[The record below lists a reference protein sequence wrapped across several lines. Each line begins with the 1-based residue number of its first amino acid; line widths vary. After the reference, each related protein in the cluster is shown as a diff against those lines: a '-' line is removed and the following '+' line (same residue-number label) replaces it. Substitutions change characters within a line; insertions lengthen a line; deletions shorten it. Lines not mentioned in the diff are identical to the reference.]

1 MTRHQAVLFR
11 QVFLL
16 TDVLASVVAFFAA
29 LSLRQWLPTITE
41 FLPAFV
47 GSSEAS
53 VELFLATNYPK
64 FLLGMVPLWA
74 LTFHFSNTADFRV
87 GPGRTAARY
96 MRAVAIGLG
105 LLVAASFW
113 FKFIFLSRS
122 FVFIF
127 GAVQLVFLL
136 VARFTGNAII
146 RRSKKVDDH
155 RVLIV
160 GTGAEAVAFA
170 RTLKE
175 RSSWNNRLVGFCSVL
190 GEPELVE
197 AVPIVGRVDRIAAL
211 LDTEVV
217 DEVVFAVPQ
226 KSHEDF
232 AEALQAC
239 DERGVD
245 VLLSMPSTMPTNGE
259 MELANMTGFN
269 MPMIGITR
277 TPTGEVRLIG
287 KRLLDILASGIGILA
302 ISPLL
307 LGTALLIKLEDGG
320 PVLFKQVRSGLK
332 GRKFPMLKFRSMC
345 VDAEKKKAELMHL
358 NEMEGPVFKIKHDP
372 RITKIGRFIR
382 KTSIDELPQLFN
394 VLVGQMSLV
403 GPRPPLPSEVAQ
415 YKPTHRRRLSV
426 RPGITGLWQV
436 SGRNEISDF
445 DQWMALD
452 LEYIDTWSLWLDIK
466 ILFKTVPVV
475 LLHKGAS

>member
-1 MTRHQAVLFR
+1 MTRHQTTLFR
-11 QVFLL
+11 QLL
-16 TDVLASVVAFFAA
+16 LLSDVVVSVVAFFAA
-29 LSLRQWLPTITE
+29 LALRQWLPQIADS
-41 FLPAFV
+41 FPAFL
-47 GSSEAS
+47 GNSEAAGMLVLDS
-53 VELFLATNYPK
+53 DYTKILM
-64 FLLGMVPLWA
+64 GMVPLWA
-74 LTFHFSNTADFRV
+74 LTFHFSNTSDFRA
-87 GPGRTAARY
+87 GLGRTGMRY
-96 MRAVAIGLG
+96 LRGVAVGLG

-113 FKFIFLSRS
+113 FKLAFLSRS

-127 GAVQLVFLL
+127 GATQYGFLL
-136 VARFTGNAII
+136 IARVLAMSVLKRT
-146 RRSKKVDDH
+146 KKVDDH
-155 RVLIV
+155 RVLVV
-160 GTGAEAVAFA
+160 GTGADAIAFA
-170 RTLKE
+170 RTLRE
-175 RSSWNNRLVGFCSVL
+175 RSSWNNRLVGFVSVL
-190 GEPELVE
+190 GESPLIE
-197 AVPIVGRVDRIAAL
+197 AEPVLGRVDKLDLL
-211 LDTEVV
+211 LDSEVV
-217 DEVVFAVPQ
+217 DEVVFAVPG

-232 AEALQAC
+232 EAALQAC

-245 VLLSMPSTMPTNGE
+245 VLLTMPSSVPMNGE

-287 KRLLDILASGIGILA
+287 KRVLDIIGSLFGIMLL
-302 ISPLL
+302 SPLL
-307 LGTALLIKLEDGG
+307 GVVALLVKLEDGG
-320 PVLFKQVRSGLK
+320 PVLFKQVRSGLQ

-345 VDAEKKKAELMHL
+345 IDAEKKQKELMHL

-372 RITKIGRFIR
+372 RITPIGRFIR

-415 YKPTHRRRLSV
+415 YKPRQRRRLSV

-445 DQWMALD
+445 DQWMQLD
-452 LEYIDTWSLWLDIK
+452 LEYIDSWSLWLDIK

>member
-11 QVFLL
+11 QIFLL
-16 TDVLASVVAFFAA
+16 SDLFVSVVAFFAA
-29 LSLRQWLPTITE
+29 LSLRQWLPSVSE
-41 FLPAFV
+41 YVPAFLGRREV
-47 GSSEAS
+47 S
-53 VELFLATNYPK
+53 VELFLATDYPK

-74 LTFHFSNTADFRV
+74 LVFHFTNTADFRA
-87 GPGRTAARY
+87 GPGRTATRY
-96 MRAVAIGLG
+96 LRAVAVGLG
-105 LLVAASFW
+105 LLVVASFW
-113 FKFIFLSRS
+113 FKVTFLSRS
-122 FVFIF
+122 FVFLF
-127 GAVQLVFLL
+127 GATQFVFLL
-136 VARFTGNAII
+136 TWRLSARTVI
-146 RRSKKVDDH
+146 RRMKRVDDH

-170 RTLKE
+170 RSLKE
-175 RSSWNNRLVGFCSVL
+175 RSSWNNRLVGFVSVL
-190 GEPELVE
+190 GQPELTE
-197 AVPIVGRVDRIAAL
+197 AEPILGKIEDL
-211 LDTEVV
+211 TYMLDTEVV
-217 DEVVFAVPQ
+217 DEVVFAVPER
-226 KSHEDF
+226 SHEDF
-232 AEALQAC
+232 AEALAAC

-245 VLLSMPSTMPTNGE
+245 VLLSMPSTVQLNGE

-269 MPMIGITR
+269 MPMIGITQK
-277 TPTGEVRLIG
+277 PTGEVRLLG
-287 KRLLDILASGIGILA
+287 KRLLDVVASFFGIIA

-307 LGTALLIKLEDGG
+307 ATVALIIKLEDGG
-320 PVLFKQVRSGLK
+320 PILFKQVRSGLQ

-358 NEMEGPVFKIKHDP
+358 NEMDGPVFKIKHDP
-372 RITKIGRFIR
+372 RITRIGRFIR

-415 YKPTHRRRLSV
+415 YKPRQRRRLSV

-436 SGRNEISDF
+436 SGRSDISDF

-452 LEYIDTWSLWLDIK
+452 LQYIDTWSLWLDIK
-466 ILFKTVPVV
+466 ILLKTVPVV